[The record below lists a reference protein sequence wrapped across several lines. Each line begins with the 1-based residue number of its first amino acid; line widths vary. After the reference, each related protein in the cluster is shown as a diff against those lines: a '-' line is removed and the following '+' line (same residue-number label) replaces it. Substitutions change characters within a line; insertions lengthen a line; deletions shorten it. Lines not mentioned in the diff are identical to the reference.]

1 MEGGPDDLPR
11 MALLWDML
19 PEQSRTARRQRPE
32 LRWSQT
38 DYLLWRVEH
47 QLRLLSWG
55 LSDKKKRPQ
64 KEPQPLKT
72 PGQLAEV
79 HRKMANALANRSEID
94 QILGMEGQDGD

>member
-1 MEGGPDDLPR
+1 MHGDPDDLPR
-11 MALLWDML
+11 MALLWDQL

-38 DYLLWRVEH
+38 DYLLWRLEH

-55 LSDKKKRPQ
+55 ISDKKHRPR

-72 PGQLAEV
+72 PGQLAEAE
-79 HRKMANALANRSEID
+79 RKKRNALASRCEID
-94 QILGMEGQDGD
+94 RILGMEGDDGD